1 MCSGVFCCGQVCY
14 LPCLGFSEKAC
25 ICIFLFFIILSS
37 LQTAGCCP
45 TPQVPCSL
53 GFCPIPL
60 FGWSQR
66 RLPRLRPLSRSAVT
80 FVKSVLLVTMIG
92 SPRRSF
98 QAAPPT
104 PLRAHLFHTVSEG
117 LQHINPNDSESP
129 PDSFNI
135 QVIGLWLCCSV
146 SWQEAVFTCSFV
158 SPVLFLPNTRS
169 VYNARD

>member
-1 MCSGVFCCGQVCY
+1 MGRFVTYPAWGSLRKLASAV
-14 LPCLGFSEKAC
+14 
-25 ICIFLFFIILSS
+25 FLFFIILSS

-45 TPQVPCSL
+45 TLQVPCSL

-60 FGWSQR
+60 SGWSQR

-80 FVKSVLLVTMIG
+80 FVKGVLVTMIG

-98 QAAPPT
+98 QAARPT

-135 QVIGLWLCCSV
+135 QVIGLGLCCSV

-169 VYNARD
+169 IYNARD

>member
-1 MCSGVFCCGQVCY
+1 MGRFVTYPAWGSLRKLASAF
-14 LPCLGFSEKAC
+14 
-25 ICIFLFFIILSS
+25 FLFFIILSS

-66 RLPRLRPLSRSAVT
+66 RLPRLRPLSRSAVM

-117 LQHINPNDSESP
+117 LQQINPNDSESP

-158 SPVLFLPNTRS
+158 RPVLFLPNTRS